1 MDINQKIAQLG
12 TSAECEALLQIMTD
26 DKSNAETDVSVLDQK
41 SKDIQKV
48 GAESKIKFNKSSN
61 ELNVLTA
68 ITAAADEETRKE
80 YEEDLKSLDL
90 KVLRLT
96 KKLKNYG
103 DVAAIEVAFDIKI
116 KQMIIAEIESI
127 ITAAQSRKTELD
139 APPTT

>member
-1 MDINQKIAQLG
+1 MQIIEKIAQLG

-68 ITAAADEETRKE
+68 INAAADEETRKE

-116 KQMIIAEIESI
+116 KQMIITEIESI
-127 ITAAQSRKTELD
+127 ITAAQTRKTELD